1 MNQEIVIVYHSG
13 YGHTRRVAEA
23 VARGAHAALVSIN
36 EHGEVPADGWAAL
49 AQAQAIIFGS
59 PTYLAN
65 VSWQFKRFIDA
76 SSAVW
81 MKQGWK
87 NKFAA
92 GFTNSAGING
102 DKLMTLQTMTAMAQ
116 QHGMLWVGTGM
127 MPSNAKSSG
136 REDLNYLAS
145 FTGLMTATPADAGV
159 DEMHP
164 GDLKTAEVFGARVAD
179 IVRLYSNELAASC
192 PAC

>member
-1 MNQEIVIVYHSG
+1 MSKNIVVVYHSG

-23 VARGAHAALVSIN
+23 VARGAQAALLPID
-36 EHGEVPADGWAAL
+36 EHGNLPAAGWD
-49 AQAQAIIFGS
+49 AIAEARAVIFGS

-81 MKQGWK
+81 AKQGWK
-87 NKFAA
+87 NKLAA

-102 DKLMTLQTMTAMAQ
+102 DKLMTLQTLVAMAQ
-116 QHGMLWVGTGM
+116 QHGMLWAGTGM
-127 MPSNAKSSG
+127 MPSNVKASG

-164 GDLKTAEVFGARVAD
+164 GDLRTAEAFGARIAN
-179 IVRLYSNELAASC
+179 IVHTQLSAQEDTCLTC
-192 PAC
+192 

>member
-1 MNQEIVIVYHSG
+1 MKQEIVVVYHSG
-13 YGHTRRVAEA
+13 YGHTQRVAEA
-23 VARGAHAALVSIN
+23 VARGAHAALIAVD
-36 EHGEVPADGWAAL
+36 EHGDIPAAGWDVL
-49 AQAQAIIFGS
+49 AQASAIVFGS
-59 PTYLAN
+59 PTYMAN

-87 NKFAA
+87 DKFAA

-102 DKLMTLQTMTAMAQ
+102 DKLVTLQTLVALSQ

-127 MPSNAKSSG
+127 MPSNVKASG

-159 DEMHP
+159 EEMHP
-164 GDLKTAEVFGARVAD
+164 GDLKTAEAFGARLAD
-179 IVRLYSNELAASC
+179 IVRMHTTHEAESC
-192 PAC
+192 LTC